1 MTSVMIRLWDRR
13 CQCFEVIGKK
23 VRIEKRAVMAIEG
36 ARNVL
41 GTGLGV
47 WSRVWRRNSNV
58 RIQNEDSYIGINLA
72 RFIGATG
79 IAPAKGYRLRVTG
92 NIAVGAVNSLPI
104 VGIGNDKDV
113 GLVISRT
120 CYQPSLCLARIIG
133 GTQIRIADTAA
144 DLETAEFVFQKNV
157 DHT

>member
-1 MTSVMIRLWDRR
+1 
-13 CQCFEVIGKK
+13 
-23 VRIEKRAVMAIEG
+23 
-36 ARNVL
+36 N
-41 GTGLGV
+41 
-47 WSRVWRRNSNV
+47 
-58 RIQNEDSYIGINLA
+58 IGIHMV
-72 RFIGATG
+72 RFMWSTVIS
-79 IAPAKGYRLRVTG
+79 PSKGYLLRVTV

-157 DHT
+157 DHTCHRIAAINGRSAIL